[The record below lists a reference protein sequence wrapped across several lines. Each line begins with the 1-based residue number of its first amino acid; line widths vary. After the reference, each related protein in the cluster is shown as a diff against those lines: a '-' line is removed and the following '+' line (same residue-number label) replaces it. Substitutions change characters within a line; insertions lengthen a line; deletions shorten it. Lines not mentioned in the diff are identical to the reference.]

1 MSKFIIEEQTDSRV
15 IIAVEHAGK
24 RWEIHVR
31 AHFDSD
37 GGLTV
42 DIARDG
48 IICTGTE
55 FDWDSKHD
63 NEPQD

>member
-1 MSKFIIEEQTDSRV
+1 MPGNI
-15 IIAVEHAGK
+15 GK
-24 RWEIHVR
+24 IDIR
-31 AHFDSD
+31 ADFDED
-37 GGLTV
+37 GGLMV

-63 NEPQD
+63 NEAR

>member
-24 RWEIHVR
+24 RWEIDVR
-31 AHFDSD
+31 ADFGLD
-37 GGLTV
+37 GGLMV

-48 IICTGTE
+48 IICTGAE

-63 NEPQD
+63 NEPRD